1 MIQSTTIRAL
11 PAVGPLLGAAYDR
24 GVTTVTRS
32 WRVVAILL
40 FIGCVIA
47 SVPGLANSTLG
58 NILGFVWNFYAM
70 ANAIRVVFDPDYR
83 MNNRTAGEMFAAQ
96 ILTGL
101 SFVVINIIGRSSIIF
116 TRR

>member
-1 MIQSTTIRAL
+1 
-11 PAVGPLLGAAYDR
+11 
-24 GVTTVTRS
+24 
-32 WRVVAILL
+32 
-40 FIGCVIA
+40 
-47 SVPGLANSTLG
+47 
-58 NILGFVWNFYAM
+58 M